1 MARPDFLIIGTARSG
16 TTTLH
21 TWLAGHPAIYMYP
34 GKEPHFFSQDGV
46 WARGLNWYSDLFA
59 AARPGQLLGEGSTSY
74 TDPEY
79 SERAAERIAQ
89 VIPDA
94 RLIYLL
100 RHPVERLR
108 SDLGHQI
115 RQGRELRP
123 PAEAAADP
131 GAPHALRSHYFACL
145 QPFVQRFPREQ
156 FCVVRFE
163 DLVAAPHSAWGSVL
177 THLGVEP
184 TPAPATMHN
193 AGAEQPDA
201 AWLMRRL
208 RRSPLGPVT
217 RRLPGPLRAAV
228 KRSAGRLGPR
238 PAQGGSTIVP
248 DSVAAPIWDDVAAL
262 ERWLRAPASLWPGK
276 SPSVCGGETAG
287 EQDTGPP

>member
-1 MARPDFLIIGTARSG
+1 MSRPDFLIIGTARSG

-46 WARGLNWYSDLFA
+46 WARGLGWYGDLFA
-59 AARPGQLLGEGSTSY
+59 PARPGQLLGEGSTSY
-74 TDPEY
+74 SDPEY
-79 SERAAERIAQ
+79 SERAAERIAR

-108 SDLGHQI
+108 SDLEHQI

-123 PAEAAADP
+123 VADAAADP
-131 GAPHALRSHYFACL
+131 DAPHALRSHYFACL
-145 QPFVQRFPREQ
+145 QPFARRFDRAQ
-156 FCVVRFE
+156 ICVIRFE
-163 DLVAAPHSAWGSVL
+163 DLVAAPYAAWGSVL
-177 THLGVEP
+177 AHLGVEP
-184 TPAPATMHN
+184 VPAPATVHN

-208 RRSPLGPVT
+208 RRSPLGPLT
-217 RRLPGPLRAAV
+217 RRLPASVRTAV
-228 KRSAGRLGPR
+228 KRSAGRVGPR
-238 PAQGGSTIVP
+238 RAPVSSGSVP
-248 DSVAAPIWDDVAAL
+248 DSVTVPIWDDIAAL
-262 ERWLRAPASLWPGK
+262 ERWLGAATSLWPGR
-276 SPSVCGGETAG
+276 SPNDCGGETAG
-287 EQDTGPP
+287 EQDTGPV